1 MNVVQLF
8 DDSLSRLGRKRELMF
23 ESESLTNRHIIDM
36 GCRLA
41 GGLRQLGYSRGEHIA
56 VCLPN
61 TAEVLSIFQAIWRI
75 GAVCVPIMFRMQAA
89 EARYILNHSDATAVI
104 TSIDLLPMI
113 KEASASI
120 DNIRNMIVLGHGAS
134 EGCIRLEDLLAGAS
148 TNTVT
153 EDMDGGNLAQ
163 IIYTSG
169 TTGKP
174 KGVMQTHAN
183 LVSNAASVWGA
194 WGFKEP
200 TVALLCLPLA
210 HSFGVSVLTSLA
222 LSPFD
227 SGFEVLMRW
236 FEAETVFKLIEKY
249 EVTYLAGVPTMFQVM
264 VNHPAREKYD
274 LSSLNHCDVGGA
286 TVTQALL
293 DQFYTAFGC
302 QLCEGYGLTEASPGV
317 TATRSFK
324 RAKPGSCGLPNPG
337 VSVQVVG
344 PTGEK
349 MATGQSGE
357 IIVRGKNIMK
367 GYYKQPEET
376 EKVLINGWLHTGDV
390 GHMDKDGYLFI
401 TDRIKDM
408 IIKGGYNIYPKE
420 IEDVLEK
427 HPAVEAAAVTSTSHD
442 RYGEDVVAF
451 VVLKAGSEASE
462 SDIMAHA
469 HTLLTKFKC
478 PSRIYWVD
486 EFPRTLS
493 GKVKKTAL
501 QKRIL

>member
-1 MNVVQLF
+1 MNLVQLF
-8 DDSLSRLGRKRELMF
+8 DKNLVNLGEKRELVF
-23 ESESLTNRHIIDM
+23 EGEAFTNRQINES
-36 GCRLA
+36 GRKLA
-41 GGLRQLGYSRGEHIA
+41 NGLRQLDYTREDHIA

-61 TAEVLSIFQAIWRI
+61 RVEVLAVFQAIWRI

-120 DNIRNMIVLGHGAS
+120 DRIRHVIALGQGPS
-134 EGCIRLEDLLAGAS
+134 KGCIRLDDLLAGAS
-148 TNTVT
+148 TDTVT
-153 EDMDGGNLAQ
+153 EDMDGNDLAQ

-183 LVSNAASVWGA
+183 LMSNAASVWGA

-200 TVALLCLPLA
+200 AVALLCLPLA

-227 SGFEVLMRW
+227 DGFEVLMRW

-249 EVTYLAGVPTMFQVM
+249 KVTYLAGVPTMFQVM
-264 VNHPAREKYD
+264 VNHSDREKYD
-274 LSSLNHCDVGGA
+274 LSSLSHCDVGGA

-293 DQFYTAFGC
+293 EQFYKTFGC

-317 TATRSFK
+317 TATRSFQ

-344 PTGEK
+344 PAGQKLATGE
-349 MATGQSGE
+349 TGE
-357 IIVRGKNIMK
+357 IVVKGKNIMK

-376 EKVLINGWLHTGDV
+376 KKVLINGWLHTGDV

-427 HPAVEAAAVTSTSHD
+427 HPAVAAAAVTGTPHD
-442 RYGEDVVAF
+442 RYGEDVIAF
-451 VVLKAGSEASE
+451 VVLKAGTDASE

-493 GKVKKTAL
+493 GKVQKTAL
-501 QKRIL
+501 QKSIL